1 MAENAYLDD
10 GGLQQVVAWLREK
23 DVGEHQEGYYT
34 SEIFNDY
41 ENNIA
46 LGPYNHIEGGNNIIA
61 DTTDK
66 YYAYAGNPFL
76 DIPSDIKLI
85 NLVENSNNYHINSE
99 QEIFSLE
106 NIELPEIFTVNN
118 YAEDIN
124 INEYDYIQ
132 KDNKWYPIQ
141 QSEIDLANY
150 QNIENMLSDIFGKEN
165 SISSVKIF
173 SSAEEPTI
181 PTENLILYNSLAY
194 YGEKTY
200 NLSAEEI
207 TLLTSINT

>member
-34 SEIFNDY
+34 SEICNDY

-99 QEIFSLE
+99 QGIFSLE
-106 NIELPEIFTVNN
+106 NIELPEFFTVNK
-118 YAEDIN
+118 EDTPVLQFSTKSAKILCPCCGCKN
-124 INEYDYIQ
+124 PTYPYCRECGQ
-132 KDNKWYPIQ
+132 K
-141 QSEIDLANY
+141 IDGVL
-150 QNIENMLSDIFGKEN
+150 
-165 SISSVKIF
+165 
-173 SSAEEPTI
+173 
-181 PTENLILYNSLAY
+181 
-194 YGEKTY
+194 
-200 NLSAEEI
+200 
-207 TLLTSINT
+207 